1 MADSERLQSKIKAQ
15 KKKIDAQEAENARLK
30 TALLSALLAQKGK
43 STKEGDVLLAMDPDA
58 GDEDVS
64 TRDDRD
70 TDEYDDGETDEE
82 DELQEPIDDAGVPRC
97 VRCAGEV
104 VEGAC
109 HFCATEHVWVPEL
122 YEESNAT
129 DSHVVAL
136 DRSLVPRG
144 DTPLC
149 DAIRFK
155 KTPHGYS
162 KADFTHLLKRGAT
175 RLMVE
180 TFSLEFTPEDGIFA
194 WADQELFDEFSGP
207 AMKVG
212 HKWRI
217 HLGRKIMLDED
228 DLDGSEFVE
237 GLLEDALLFPVDFAR
252 WETMQEVTGIW
263 TTRMGKGDAE
273 RLKEPLTFEEEDEE
287 GAEGVEGVGEEGEGD
302 REGEQDTERP
312 IVDLEYYEAT
322 DVESD
327 DSEEFEDET
336 LAMVLDVDSGWA
348 IRAGV
353 DDASWSDAEMD
364 EEEEDED
371 EEDTLSDPC
380 EDDSMDDGSDMV
392 EAVGTR
398 RIRI

>member
-109 HFCATEHVWVPEL
+109 HFCATEHVWVPEF